1 MNENENESGSS
12 SSFQTRKENDDE
24 EDNNG
29 EEVFEDPTTDRT
41 DPMDAVTLKERLSLV
56 SQVTRVQSPSEYRT
70 LFTGNIRKPDWTFW
84 KSVFEWSSFENIG
97 LISKPFKHRK
107 NPSGFQMVS

>member
-12 SSFQTRKENDDE
+12 SSFQMTTRKENDEE

-41 DPMDAVTLKERLSLV
+41 DPTDAVTLKERLSLV
-56 SQVTRVQSPSEYRT
+56 SQVTRVQSQSECRKHSK
-70 LFTGNIRKPDWTFW
+70 TGLAILE
-84 KSVFEWSSFENIG
+84 VVY
-97 LISKPFKHRK
+97 
-107 NPSGFQMVS
+107 QMVRVEVSV